1 MSPMRSGGNTSP
13 SWTTS
18 TTKMTDE
25 ISFDAKGRLRWGRR
39 AAGLLM
45 MRGDGRVLLV
55 LRSQE
60 VLDPGVWGIPG
71 GRIEPGYEAEDAAV
85 QEALEELG
93 SLPVMKISRKRN
105 VYKSG
110 DFQYTTFLAL
120 VPEKAA
126 VAWQP
131 VLNWENDDWGWFLT
145 GDLPSPMHPNVKK
158 VIREFLS

>member
-1 MSPMRSGGNTSP
+1 
-13 SWTTS
+13 
-18 TTKMTDE
+18 MTEE
-25 ISFDAKGRLRWGRR
+25 ISFDAKGRLQWGRR

-45 MRGDGRVLLV
+45 RRGDGRVLLV

-93 SLPVMKISRKRN
+93 SLPAMKISRKRN

-110 DFQYTTFLAL
+110 GFQYTTFLAL

-126 VAWQP
+126 AAWEP
-131 VLNWENDDWGWFLT
+131 TLNWENDEWGWFGL
-145 GDLPSPMHPNVKK
+145 DALPSPLHPNVKK
-158 VIREFLS
+158 AIQELLS